1 MDSNNQPNQE
11 MKIDHDKLW
20 GILAYIFFPLPLL
33 FAKDKSQFLVF
44 HINQGIVLAI
54 VSLIGAFGLDLLPFW
69 VKFFMLFKWVWNI
82 LIIILLV
89 KGIQNVLERRM
100 ETLPVIGK
108 LFTFL
113 K

>member
-1 MDSNNQPNQE
+1 MEPNTTKPNE
-11 MKIDHDKLW
+11 IKLDHDKLW

-33 FAKDKSQFLVF
+33 FAKDKSQFLIF
-44 HINQGIVLAI
+44 HLNQGIILAI

-69 VKFFMLFKWVWNI
+69 VKFFLLFKWIWNI

-89 KGIQNVLERRM
+89 KGIQNVLDRRM
-100 ETLPVIGK
+100 DTLPVIGK